1 MDLPLTTA
9 LVVIDAQRAFVDPA
23 GSLVRTH
30 GAQEAHP
37 GLEAFDRLRQVLA
50 RRRTT
55 APTIYVRSE
64 YRPGQFTDG
73 RLDDGMAYVCV
84 PGHNIDC
91 EWAEGVEIGPHD
103 IVVTKH
109 HADAGKTAA
118 YRDIIEQA
126 IAVGVTHIALAGF
139 QFTTCVA
146 ASATSTA
153 ALVRDR
159 AIRVAV
165 IEPLTGSR
173 ASSHVTDASGMSR
186 MEATRQHLASVGV
199 DVIGVGDG
207 ATWAPRGAGV

>member
-1 MDLPLTTA
+1 MALPLTTA
-9 LVVIDAQRAFVDPA
+9 LVVIDAQRAFVDRA
-23 GSLVRTH
+23 GSLIRTH
-30 GAQEAHP
+30 GPDEARP
-37 GLEAFDRLRQVLA
+37 GLDAFHRLLAVLA
-50 RRRTT
+50 GRRAA
-55 APTIYVRSE
+55 APTIFVRSE
-64 YRPGQFTDG
+64 YHPGQFTDG

-91 EWAEGVEIGPHD
+91 QWADGVEIGRHD

-109 HADAGKTAA
+109 HADAGETAA
-118 YRDIIEQA
+118 YRDTIERA
-126 IAVGVTHIALAGF
+126 IAGGVTHIALAGF

-159 AIRVAV
+159 GIRVAV

-173 ASSHVTDASGMSR
+173 ASSHVTGASGMSR

-199 DVIGVGDG
+199 DVIGVCDG
-207 ATWAPRGAGV
+207 AAWAS